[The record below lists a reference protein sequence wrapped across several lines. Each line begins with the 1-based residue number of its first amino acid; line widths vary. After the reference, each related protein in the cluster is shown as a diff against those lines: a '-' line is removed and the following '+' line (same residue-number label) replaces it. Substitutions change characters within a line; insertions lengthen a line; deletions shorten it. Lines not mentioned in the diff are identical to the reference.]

1 MTIRTRFTFI
11 FTGTVSV
18 LLAVLCAIIYFEAS
32 QHQQREFRQRL
43 RKEAVTSATLLA
55 NKSLISPDLFT
66 QLTKKQITAL
76 TDEELVIISNNKEIT
91 YESGASLHASIDT
104 AHLLSIE
111 QNGEFF
117 WKSGDRNVYG
127 TKIKL
132 NDKSQTVIMAAY
144 DKYGISQ
151 QKNLRYI
158 LLIGWLAI
166 TLLSLL
172 AGWFLAGRFLF
183 PIKKIIRDIDKI
195 TGSKI
200 GLRLPEGK
208 RADELEQL
216 SIRFNQMLNRL
227 ESAFNAQ
234 KAFVSHASHEL
245 RTPLTSVT
253 GQIQVSLMVDKTPQE
268 LRQSMQS
275 VLDDIQQL
283 NKLTN
288 NLLDLTSIKN
298 YEQELNYELIN
309 VVHLLWQARTELLKK
324 NASYKILMTWDET
337 DDSLPEIYANESLI
351 YTAFINLMDNGA
363 KFGTDNSV
371 EVSLHIQ
378 SDFLELIFKNT
389 GAAIPSEEITRIFEP
404 FNRGTNSQ
412 NIKGHGVGLSL
423 VKQIIELHKGTLT
436 VTSDNTAGTTFVM
449 ELPRTALTT

>member
-1 MTIRTRFTFI
+1 MTIRTRFTLL
-11 FTGTVSV
+11 FTGIVSI
-18 LLAVLCAIIYFEAS
+18 LLAVLCAIIYFEARY
-32 QHQQREFRQRL
+32 HQQQEFRQRL
-43 RKEAVTSATLLA
+43 RKEAITSATLLA
-55 NKSLISPDLFT
+55 NKSLISPELFK

-76 TDEELVIISNNKEIT
+76 TDEELVILGKDKIAV
-91 YESGASLHASIDT
+91 YESGSSLLASIKET
-104 AHLLSIE
+104 HLAAIQEDEELFWQI
-111 QNGEFF
+111 GE
-117 WKSGDRNVYG
+117 REVYG
-127 TKIKL
+127 TKVKL
-132 NDKSQTVIMAAY
+132 NNQSQIVVMSAF
-144 DKYGISQ
+144 DKYGISKQ
-151 QKNLRYI
+151 QNLRFI
-158 LLIGWLAI
+158 LAVGWLAI

-200 GLRLPEGK
+200 GLRLTEGK

-227 ESAFNAQ
+227 ETAFNTQ

-253 GQIQVSLMVDKTPQE
+253 GQIQVSLMVDETPEE

-298 YEQELNYELIN
+298 YEQELNYELVN
-309 VVHLLWQARTELLKK
+309 VVHLLWQAQTELLKK
-324 NASYKILMTWDET
+324 NDSYKILMSWDET

-351 YTAFINLMDNGA
+351 YTTFMNLMDNGA
-363 KFGTDNSV
+363 KFGAENTV
-371 EVSLHIQ
+371 EVNLDIQ
-378 SDFLELIFKNT
+378 EEFLELTFKNN
-389 GAAIPSEEITRIFEP
+389 GVPIPSDEINRIFEP
-404 FNRGTNSQ
+404 FNRGTNSM
-412 NIKGHGVGLSL
+412 NTKGHGVGLSL
-423 VKQIIELHKGTLT
+423 VSQIVELHKGTIS
-436 VTSDNTAGTTFVM
+436 VTSSSQNGTVFTLK
-449 ELPRTALTT
+449 LPRQF